1 MPFPRDRTQNKSF
14 ATAALAVLR
23 VIPADKKTGINM
35 KYPMICKP
43 HGKRNQ

>member
-1 MPFPRDRTQNKSF
+1 MPFPRDKTQNKSF

-35 KYPMICKP
+35 KYPMTCKP
-43 HGKRNQ
+43 HDKTNQ